1 LLSGWYL
8 RGDLGY
14 RLNNVGSVTGPNPV
28 TSTAADRTISGTFGV
43 GFKYQWFRAD
53 MTLDVAK
60 PGQYQGFTGIGPQPE
75 YMEKVRMKT
84 GLVNAYF
91 DMGTWSGFT
100 PYVGV
105 GAGMS
110 LITSQTF
117 VDDNQV
123 GSRGKSHNM
132 TWAAMAGVSYQ
143 VAPQWVVDVGY
154 RYLSFG
160 NLGRPEG
167 SGAIL
172 IAPAFN
178 NLTSQEVR
186 LGVRFLFD

>member
-1 LLSGWYL
+1 
-8 RGDLGY
+8 
-14 RLNNVGSVTGPNPV
+14 
-28 TSTAADRTISGTFGV
+28 
-43 GFKYQWFRAD
+43 
-53 MTLDVAK
+53 
-60 PGQYQGFTGIGPQPE
+60 
-75 YMEKVRMKT
+75 MKT

-123 GSRGKSHNM
+123 GSRGKAHNM